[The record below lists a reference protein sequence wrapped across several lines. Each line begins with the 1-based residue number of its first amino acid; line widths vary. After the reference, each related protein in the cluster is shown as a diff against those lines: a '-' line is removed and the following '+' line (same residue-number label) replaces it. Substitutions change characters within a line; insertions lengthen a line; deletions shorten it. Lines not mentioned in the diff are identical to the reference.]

1 MNISICVIIIPNL
14 ACQHYLRYLL
24 FFISH
29 CDILNS
35 VMMMYKPNR
44 LRELRKQAGL
54 SQNELANAIH
64 FAQSMISGW
73 ECNTKRMNLDQAKLL
88 ADFFNVSVGDL
99 AGDDDLIEQP
109 AETID
114 GLREEVIQLLMGLS
128 DADLRRV
135 EDFVAGL
142 KAGRGADA
150 ALQRSVPPE
159 VP

>member
-1 MNISICVIIIPNL
+1 M
-14 ACQHYLRYLL
+14 
-24 FFISH
+24 
-29 CDILNS
+29 
-35 VMMMYKPNR
+35 
-44 LRELRKQAGL
+44 
-54 SQNELANAIH
+54 
-64 FAQSMISGW
+64 
-73 ECNTKRMNLDQAKLL
+73 L
-88 ADFFNVSVGDL
+88 ADFFNVSVGYL

>member
-1 MNISICVIIIPNL
+1 
-14 ACQHYLRYLL
+14 
-24 FFISH
+24 
-29 CDILNS
+29 
-35 VMMMYKPNR
+35 MYRLKEFR
-44 LRELRKQAGL
+44 LR
-54 SQNELANAIH
+54 ANMN
-64 FAQSMISGW
+64 QSSVANYLGISRAAYTNIENG
-73 ECNTKRMNLDQAKLL
+73 KRNLDSSVLL
-88 ADFFNVSVGDL
+88 RLSDLFNVS
-99 AGDDDLIEQP
+99 ADDILGRFPSKKQP